1 MFTGWFSK
9 SDNFSDTVKSTK
21 SSEGKLINS
30 YENMDDAIQK
40 YHKSYDIHLKNLITL
55 DDFTNFKGLENV
67 FKDIIMKKN
76 FKHGDVDKSNPILVK
91 NYLVDGDITPASFRK
106 QHIIQQVR
114 YALKKYFAPRE
125 HQFIKEIDADIGKH
139 SSVIIITTIEHNKH
153 KREIK
158 YTKDK
163 SYILKMSDMKAAL
176 KKIIGSAKKHLKNNE
191 KHITI
196 NNENENNDKH
206 HDKHHDKNDDS
217 RVSRK
222 KTKKNS
228 LKSRHSGHKNHTV
241 NNEYSKSRSIRR
253 RSSRNSNSSSSSN
266 KSIRLSILS
275 KGSRRRYRSQNR
287 SQLTRVRRSGSYS
300 DSNTKPISTYM
311 TPSQKKKQ
319 QPDLPTTPMQ
329 LTGQMTPFAP
339 AFSSTPNGA
348 TLNEKKDIITQGT
361 LNFAQPIGTQPQNI
375 ICEQLDFTGCGNYR
389 DKCYLD
395 RNTNQCKT
403 KTPKPN
409 PFGGPQQNPFG
420 SPQQNPFGSPQPN
433 YGQQGFQGV
442 PVNQFGQQ
450 PQLMAPPQMPPN
462 PFAPIKRNT
471 FDI

>member
-1 MFTGWFSK
+1 MFTGWFAK

-21 SSEGKLINS
+21 NSEGKLINS
-30 YENMDDAIQK
+30 YETMDDAIQK
-40 YHKSYDIHLKNLITL
+40 YHKSYDTHLKNLITL

-76 FKHGDVDKSNPILVK
+76 FKHGDVDKTNPILVK

-139 SSVIIITTIEHNKH
+139 SSVIIISTIEHNKH

-196 NNENENNDKH
+196 DNNDNNK
-206 HDKHHDKNDDS
+206 DSKNDDS
-217 RVSRK
+217 RISRK
-222 KTKKNS
+222 KSKKRS
-228 LKSRHSGHKNHTV
+228 HKSKHSGHSKHKDNNNH
-241 NNEYSKSRSIRR
+241 SKSRTRR
-253 RSSRNSNSSSSSN
+253 RSHDSNSNSSSSSN
-266 KSIRLSILS
+266 KSIHLSIFN
-275 KGSRRRYRSQNR
+275 KGSRRRSQNR
-287 SQLTRVRRSGSYS
+287 SQLTRVSKRSGSS
-300 DSNTKPISTYM
+300 SNSNTKPISTYM
-311 TPSQKKKQ
+311 TPSQKQKQ
-319 QPDLPTTPMQ
+319 QPQLPTTPMQ
-329 LTGQMTPFAP
+329 LTGAVGQMAPPAPNFAP
-339 AFSSTPNGA
+339 AFATAATGA
-348 TLNEKKDIITQGT
+348 TLNEKRDILAQGT
-361 LNFAQPIGTQPQNI
+361 VNFAQPIGTQPQQPQNV

-389 DKCYLD
+389 DKCFLD
-395 RNTNQCKT
+395 RATNQCKT
-403 KTPKPN
+403 KTARPAMG
-409 PFGGPQQNPFG
+409 FGGPP
-420 SPQQNPFGSPQPN
+420 PN
-433 YGQQGFQGV
+433 QFGQQGFQAA
-442 PVNQFGQQ
+442 PANPFGQL
-450 PQLMAPPQMPPN
+450 PQAPQAMAPPQMPAN

-471 FDI
+471 ADL